1 MCIVSLVALAQQRV
15 SETQAEVM
23 QMQVKELIANYFASL
38 NSIGDKELAFS
49 DKELILVNTLR
60 SFENKSTLVFND
72 LDPSKQESASI
83 RAEVY
88 LGNILTRYAK
98 GLSIEVSD
106 INISKIFFDKGL
118 NRNFLKAEVIRSMK
132 GIHIN
137 QSIARSDTIDI
148 YIAFIE
154 AASTGKIGRPLIYG
168 IEPHKDNL
176 ASFNGVQDPGKIEAE
191 KKDLNKNINSE
202 QTAPVASGKLL
213 AFGMDPAG
221 KKYKAGSFM
230 TIRWNGAD
238 GRLIKGDLYR
248 GNELVTTIF
257 SQKDNKTQYRWKIP
271 SGLRASKNYTLKLSS
286 LGDESIT
293 AVSGQFSIQKQRRYR
308 KWIYAGA
315 GALAATGVYLLIN
328 NSAGANEE
336 LPGFPDPP

>member
-1 MCIVSLVALAQQRV
+1 MCMMSLMTLAQQRV

-60 SFENKSTLVFND
+60 SFESKNILVFND
-72 LDPSKQESASI
+72 LDPSKQESTSI
-83 RAEVY
+83 KAEVY
-88 LGNILTRYAK
+88 LGNILTRYAN
-98 GLSIEVSD
+98 GLGFETSD
-106 INISKIFFDKGL
+106 MNISKIFFDKGL

-137 QSIARSDTIDI
+137 QTYSRSDTIDI
-148 YIAFIE
+148 YIAFVE
-154 AASTGKIGRPLIYG
+154 GASAGKIGRPLIYG
-168 IEPHKDNL
+168 IEPHSDNL
-176 ASFNGVQDPGKIEAE
+176 ASFNGAQDSGKIEA
-191 KKDLNKNINSE
+191 KKNRNTDSK

-213 AFGMDPAG
+213 AFKINPAG
-221 KKYKAGSFM
+221 KRYKAGSFM
-230 TIRWNGAD
+230 IIRWD
-238 GRLIKGDLYR
+238 GSDDQLIKGDLYR

-257 SQKDNKTQYRWKIP
+257 TQKDSKTQYRWKIP
-271 SGLRASKNYTLKLSS
+271 SGLRASKNYTLKLTS
-286 LGDESIT
+286 LEDESIT

-315 GALAATGVYLLIN
+315 GALAATGIYLLIN